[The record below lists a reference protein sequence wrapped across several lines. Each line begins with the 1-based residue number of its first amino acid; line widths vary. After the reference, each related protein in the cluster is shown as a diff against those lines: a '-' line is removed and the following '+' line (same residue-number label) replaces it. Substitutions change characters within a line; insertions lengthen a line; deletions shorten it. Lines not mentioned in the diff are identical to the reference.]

1 MPKILLIQPTQ
12 YSSHRRVLIK
22 QKKIFLPGLVF
33 PLLAALT
40 PPHWEVETAIEV
52 VDEINFDTDAALVG
66 IGAMGHAT
74 FRGLEIADEFRR
86 RGKTVFFGGYMASI
100 FPDYVADHAD
110 GIIIGDAEIAYPKL
124 LQDFEMTGNIEK
136 VYHFPVDNL
145 DNLPV
150 PKYELLLKKRI
161 GFMLP
166 VQAARGCPHSC
177 NFCSIAC
184 IYQGKHI
191 SRPAEEVMN
200 DIKRVR
206 EMGFKMFYL
215 IDDNLVGNPAYLEDL
230 CSRIKP
236 LKMKW
241 ASQCTINIAKSPDL
255 LKLVYESGCR
265 ILSIGI
271 ETLNQEA
278 LNAMNKGWV
287 KAHETGQM
295 LKRIMDAGIM
305 PSTEMIIGTDF
316 DNENGI
322 RELRKFVDKV
332 KIPIPRFYILTP
344 IPGTEMYREY
354 HDAGRITITDFSQY
368 NVTSS
373 VFVPAQM
380 SSEQL
385 EELYRWLNRK
395 IFSIPSIL
403 RRVVFNRYFLRRP
416 FLGMFALAVN
426 LQYRSFVKRGDAPN
440 IL

>member
-22 QKKIFLPGLVF
+22 QKKIYLPGLVF

-52 VDEINFDTDAALVG
+52 VDEINFDTDAQLIG

-74 FRGLEIADEFRR
+74 FRGLEIADEFKR

-100 FPDYVADHAD
+100 LPEYVKGHAD
-110 GIIIGDAEIAYPKL
+110 GVIIGDAEIAYPKL
-124 LQDFEMTGNIEK
+124 LHDFETTGKIEK
-136 VYHFPVDNL
+136 VYHYPVEHL

-184 IYQGKHI
+184 IYDGKHI
-191 SRPAEEVMN
+191 SRPVEEVMN
-200 DIKRVR
+200 DIKRVK
-206 EMGFKMFYL
+206 ELGYKMFYL
-215 IDDNLVGNPAYLEDL
+215 IDDNLVGNPEYLEAL
-230 CSRIKP
+230 CTRIKP
-236 LKMKW
+236 LRMKW
-241 ASQCTINIAKSPDL
+241 ASQCTINIAKHPEL
-255 LKLVYESGCR
+255 LKLAYDSGCR

-271 ETLNQEA
+271 ESLSQEA
-278 LNAMNKGWV
+278 LDSMNKGWV
-287 KAHETGQM
+287 SARETGQM
-295 LKRIMDAGIM
+295 LKQIMRAGIM

-316 DNENGI
+316 DTADSI
-322 RELRKFVDKV
+322 RDLRKFVDQV

-344 IPGTEMYREY
+344 IPGTELHKEY
-354 HDAGRITITDFSQY
+354 SDAGRITVNDFSRY

-373 VFVPAQM
+373 VFTPANI

-385 EELYRWLNRK
+385 EEMYRWLNRK

-403 RRVVFNRYFLRRP
+403 RRVVFNPYFFRRP
-416 FLGMFALAVN
+416 LLGLFALGVN
-426 LQYRSFVKRGDAPN
+426 LQYRAFVKRGDAPN